1 VQKTT
6 SSQTAAPA
14 ARQFKPS
21 GERRTKI
28 AFFIVIVF
36 LYWMALYLYVPTLPT
51 YAQTKTQNLALI
63 GTILAQYGLWQAIVR
78 LPIGIASD
86 WIGHRKPFLLIGMVF
101 AGAGAYVMGTAG
113 GAEGVLIGRAITGLA
128 AGTWVPLVVAF
139 SSLFPPGEAVRASA
153 TLTLV
158 GSLGRVLATAL
169 NGPLNNLG
177 GGYALAFML
186 ATGVAGVALLVTL
199 AVPETRLP
207 PKPPSLGRLKRLAS
221 RRDVL
226 LPSLLSAVAQYVA
239 WGVSFGFL
247 PILAKQLGADSVT
260 LSLFT
265 TLNLICYTGGNLA
278 ATTAV
283 KRFGAQR
290 MAYLSFGAVFIGTLG
305 AALAPSLPTLMAAQV
320 CLGLAV
326 GTAYPVLMGM
336 SIVHVNEQERG
347 AAMGLHQAVYA
358 IGMFAGP
365 WLSGI
370 LAEAMGI
377 RPMFGVTAFAAT
389 LLGVLGTYALQKGEK
404 S

>member
-1 VQKTT
+1 VQKA
-6 SSQTAAPA
+6 TATEAASPA
-14 ARQFKPS
+14 LET
-21 GERRTKI
+21 ERSRRVKLGL
-28 AFFIVIVF
+28 FIVIVF
-36 LYWMALYLYVPTLPT
+36 FYWMALYLYVPTLPT
-51 YAQTKTQNLALI
+51 YAQTKTDSLALI

-86 WIGHRKPFLLIGMVF
+86 WLGRRKPFILIGMVF

-113 GAEGVLIGRAITGLA
+113 DAQGVLVGRAITGLA

-158 GSLGRVLATAL
+158 GSLGRVLATGL

-177 GGYALAFML
+177 GYALAFML
-186 ATGVAGVALLVTL
+186 AAGVSGAALLIAL
-199 AVPETRLP
+199 ASRETRLP
-207 PKPPSLGRLKRLAS
+207 SKPPSLERLGRLVTRK
-221 RRDVL
+221 DVL
-226 LPSLLSAVAQYVA
+226 LPSLLSAVAQYVS

-247 PILAKQLGADSVT
+247 PILAKQLGADSII

-265 TLNLICYTGGNLA
+265 TLSLICYTGGNLA

-290 MAYLSFGAVFIGTLG
+290 MAYLSFIIVAVGTAG
-305 AALAPSLPTLMAAQV
+305 AALAPSLSVLMVAQILV
-320 CLGLAV
+320 GFAV
-326 GTAYPVLMGM
+326 GTAYPVMMGL
-336 SIVHVNEQERG
+336 SIVRVSEQER
-347 AAMGLHQAVYA
+347 ATAMGLHQAVYA

-365 WLSGI
+365 WMSGI
-370 LAEAMGI
+370 LAQAAGI
-377 RPMFGVTAFAAT
+377 RPMFGVTAVAA
-389 LLGVLGTYALQKGEK
+389 LVLGVLGTRLLTERAR

>member
-6 SSQTAAPA
+6 SSQAAAPA
-14 ARQFKPS
+14 AIS

-86 WIGHRKPFLLIGMVF
+86 WLGRRKPFLLSGMVF
-101 AGAGAYVMGTAG
+101 AGAGAYVMGSAG
-113 GAEGVLIGRAITGLA
+113 GAEGVLVGRAITGLA

-158 GSLGRVLATAL
+158 GSLGRVLATSL

-177 GGYALAFML
+177 GYGLAFTL

-199 AVPETRLP
+199 AVPEKRLP
-207 PKPPSLGRLKRLAS
+207 SKPPSLDRLGRLAS

-247 PILAKQLGADSVT
+247 PILAKQLGADAVT

-283 KRFGAQR
+283 RRFGAQR
-290 MAYLSFGAVFIGTLG
+290 MAYLSFLAVFLGTMG
-305 AALAPSLPTLMAAQV
+305 AAFAPSLVALMATQI
-320 CLGLAV
+320 CLGIAV

-336 SIVHVNEQERG
+336 SIVHVGEQER
-347 AAMGLHQAVYA
+347 ATAMGLHQAVYA
-358 IGMFAGP
+358 IGMFTGP

-370 LAEAMGI
+370 LAEVMGI
-377 RPMFGVTAFAAT
+377 RPMFGVTAFAVT
-389 LLGVLGTYALQKGEK
+389 LLGLLGTRTLRPAAADK
-404 S
+404 

>member
-1 VQKTT
+1 VQKTIAP
-6 SSQTAAPA
+6 QTAAPA
-14 ARQFKPS
+14 ALS

-86 WIGHRKPFLLIGMVF
+86 WLGRRKPFLLVGMVF

-113 GAEGVLIGRAITGLA
+113 GAEGVLVGRAITGLA
-128 AGTWVPLVVAF
+128 AGTWVPLVVSF

-158 GSLGRVLATAL
+158 GSLGRVLATTL

-177 GGYALAFML
+177 GYGLAFMI
-186 ATGVAGVALLVTL
+186 ATGVAVVALLVTV
-199 AVPETRLP
+199 AVPETKLP
-207 PKPPSLGRLKRLAS
+207 SKPPTLDRLGRLAS

-247 PILAKQLGADSVT
+247 PILAKQLGADAVT

-305 AALAPSLPTLMAAQV
+305 AAFAPSLPTLLAAQI
-320 CLGLAV
+320 CLGFAV

-336 SIVHVNEQERG
+336 SIVHVGEQER
-347 AAMGLHQAVYA
+347 ATAMGLHQAVYA

-370 LAEAMGI
+370 LAELLGI
-377 RPMFGVTAFAAT
+377 RPMFGVTAFGAL
-389 LLGVLGTYALQKGEK
+389 LLGISGTYALYKAEK

>member
-1 VQKTT
+1 MQKTT
-6 SSQTAAPA
+6 PRPTAAPA
-14 ARQFKPS
+14 AIS
-21 GERRTKI
+21 GKRRTKI
-28 AFFIVIVF
+28 IFFIVIVF

-86 WIGHRKPFLLIGMVF
+86 WLGRRKPFLLVGMVF
-101 AGAGAYVMGTAG
+101 AGAGAYVMGSAG
-113 GAEGVLIGRAITGLA
+113 SAEGVLIGRAITGLA

-139 SSLFPPGEAVRASA
+139 SSLYPPGEAVRASA

-169 NGPLNNLG
+169 NGPLNNM
-177 GGYALAFML
+177 GGYGLAFVM
-186 ATGVAGVALLVTL
+186 ATTVAGVALLVTL

-207 PKPPSLGRLKRLAS
+207 SKAPSLDRLTRLAS
-221 RRDVL
+221 RRDVV
-226 LPSLLSAVAQYVA
+226 LPSLLSAIAQYVG

-247 PILAKQLGADSVT
+247 PLLAKQLGADAIT

-290 MAYLSFGAVFIGTLG
+290 MAYLSFLLIFLGTLG
-305 AALAPSLPTLMAAQV
+305 AAVAPTLTALMVAQV

-336 SIVHVNEQERG
+336 SIVHVGEQER
-347 AAMGLHQAVYA
+347 ATAMGLHQAVYA

-370 LAEAMGI
+370 LAEGMGI
-377 RPMFGVTAFAAT
+377 RPMFGVTAFGA
-389 LLGVLGTYALQKGEK
+389 LMLGFLGTRTLRPTAKEQA
-404 S
+404 

>member
-1 VQKTT
+1 MQKTT
-6 SSQTAAPA
+6 SSQAAAPA
-14 ARQFKPS
+14 AIS

-86 WIGHRKPFLLIGMVF
+86 WLGRRKPFLLSGMVF
-101 AGAGAYVMGTAG
+101 AGAGAYVMGSAG
-113 GAEGVLIGRAITGLA
+113 GAEGVLVGRAITGLA

-158 GSLGRVLATAL
+158 GSLGRVLATSL

-177 GGYALAFML
+177 GYGLAFTL

-199 AVPETRLP
+199 AVPEKRLP
-207 PKPPSLGRLKRLAS
+207 SKPPSLDRLGRLAS

-247 PILAKQLGADSVT
+247 PILAKQLGADAVT

-283 KRFGAQR
+283 RRFGAQR
-290 MAYLSFGAVFIGTLG
+290 MAYLSFLAVFLGTMG
-305 AALAPSLPTLMAAQV
+305 AAFAPSLVALMATQI
-320 CLGLAV
+320 CLGIAV

-336 SIVHVNEQERG
+336 SIVHVGEQER
-347 AAMGLHQAVYA
+347 ATAMGLHQAVYA
-358 IGMFAGP
+358 IGMFTGP

-370 LAEAMGI
+370 LAEVMGI
-377 RPMFGVTAFAAT
+377 RPMFGVTAFAVT
-389 LLGVLGTYALQKGEK
+389 LLGLLGTRTLRPAAADK
-404 S
+404 